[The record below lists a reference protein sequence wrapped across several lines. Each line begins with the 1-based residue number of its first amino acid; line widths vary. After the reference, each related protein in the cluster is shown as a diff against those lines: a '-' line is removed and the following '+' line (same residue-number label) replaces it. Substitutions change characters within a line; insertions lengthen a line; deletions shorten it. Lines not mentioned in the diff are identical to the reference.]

1 MIRGLPQNITEQHV
15 QDNITSHSLAARD
28 IRLIRK
34 KDTGASRGF
43 AFVEFGSKEV
53 AAKWMEAQQG
63 WLRFDGQKV
72 SMQYSVP
79 RDQRSGDQPRLMND
93 WICAKCGVQ
102 NFRRRDACFKCSGPR
117 TEFDANNEAE
127 DEVSTHPTNTVLL
140 SGLDALTTEDAVL
153 NTLGPLTKLPL
164 KSVRVAR
171 DSLTSMSRGV
181 CYVEMNSVVDAMF
194 LHNQLL
200 ANPPAIEGKIVEVGY
215 HKQPGREIDR
225 SATANNAAANSALA
239 AAQWTNKST
248 EARKSSES
256 TSDRK
261 FTEEELDKMAEYS
274 ANLYAKSDEEKKAY
288 VEYYRKYYS
297 EGGDAAPALAAL
309 QAKGKSPDLGMVT
322 VNGVEYQKYPPPDVS
337 KYQFDE
343 TSGYYYDKISTL
355 YYDATSQYYFN
366 PKNSK
371 FCYWD
376 AEHSTFLPAPEAEAG
391 GGAPSKEVK
400 PTSKDGKDAKSA
412 KKIQKDMEKWARKQ
426 ESKKEKEALKNGT
439 ISTTPSA
446 PTHTTQPLGGPCW
459 ASSGDQHL
467 NLQGGGKATEDLA
480 FNILQQKER
489 ESREGSSGLPGLIG
503 YGSDEEE
510 EREKKDDSRAGMEV
524 AELQLTDWGS
534 LACLLCARQF
544 QTREK
549 LQKHNT
555 MSDLHTKNLQEWR
568 SRKGKELGKGQQQDQ
583 DQTYQ
588 YKDRA
593 KERRKKFGKEE
604 LPPENKFKDKYMAAM
619 ADVAASGAPAGADA
633 PKLDDSNIGNKMLQ
647 KMGWKDGLGLG
658 KKNQG
663 RTDIIQ
669 TKGRLAQSGLGTS
682 QPSLGPNDSYKDVA
696 RKTLWNRYND
706 QGE

>member
-1 MIRGLPQNITEQHV
+1 MMQPGMMMGQMTLPPSQTWSGGNGAPPPPSMSRSNEHDDRDERDYERRRRRERSRERGRGRSRSRSRSRERSRKRRESLSWRERADEDNRRNRDRSPGRYRDRSPGEEDWRHATPNNTVMIRGLPQNITEQHV
-15 QDNITSHSLAARD
+15 QDNITSHGLAARD

-43 AFVEFGSKEV
+43 AFVEFGSKEM
-53 AAKWMEAQQG
+53 AEKWMQAQQG
-63 WLRFDGQKV
+63 WLRFDGQRV

-117 TEFDANNEAE
+117 TEYDTSNEAE

-200 ANPPAIEGKIVEVGY
+200 ADPPAIEGRVVEVGY
-215 HKQPGREIDR
+215 HKQPGRELDR
-225 SATANNAAANSALA
+225 TATVNNAAANSALA
-239 AAQWTNKST
+239 AAQWTNNKSKT
-248 EARKSSES
+248 VENSTSES
-256 TSDRK
+256 AIDRK

-274 ANLYAKSDEEKKAY
+274 ANLYAKTDEEKKSY

-309 QAKGKSPDLGMVT
+309 QAKAKSPDLGMVT
-322 VNGVEYQKYPPPDVS
+322 VNGIEYQKYPPPEVS

-355 YYDATSQYYFN
+355 YYDANSQYYFN

-376 AEHSTFLPAPEAEAG
+376 AEHSTFLPAPETEG
-391 GGAPSKEVK
+391 GGAPPAKDAGKATKEVK
-400 PTSKDGKDAKSA
+400 GKSA

-426 ESKKEKEALKNGT
+426 ESKKEKEAM
-439 ISTTPSA
+439 
-446 PTHTTQPLGGPCW
+446 
-459 ASSGDQHL
+459 
-467 NLQGGGKATEDLA
+467 
-480 FNILQQKER
+480 R
-489 ESREGSSGLPGLIG
+489 
-503 YGSDEEE
+503 
-510 EREKKDDSRAGMEV
+510 
-524 AELQLTDWGS
+524 
-534 LACLLCARQF
+534 
-544 QTREK
+544 
-549 LQKHNT
+549 
-555 MSDLHTKNLQEWR
+555 
-568 SRKGKELGKGQQQDQ
+568 
-583 DQTYQ
+583 
-588 YKDRA
+588 
-593 KERRKKFGKEE
+593 
-604 LPPENKFKDKYMAAM
+604 
-619 ADVAASGAPAGADA
+619 
-633 PKLDDSNIGNKMLQ
+633 
-647 KMGWKDGLGLG
+647 
-658 KKNQG
+658 
-663 RTDIIQ
+663 
-669 TKGRLAQSGLGTS
+669 
-682 QPSLGPNDSYKDVA
+682 
-696 RKTLWNRYND
+696 
-706 QGE
+706 